1 MGRTI
6 ELNELS
12 YEYLVQ
18 ILQERYYST
27 NEVEELQK
35 INEIY
40 KELGEKSEEWLAL
53 V

>member
-1 MGRTI
+1 MGKTI
-6 ELNELS
+6 ELNESS

-35 INEIY
+35 INEIN
-40 KELGEKSEEWLAL
+40 KALGEKSEEWLAL